1 MDSRKVKVVVDSTAY
16 IPKEML
22 NENDISVVSL
32 NVLLDGKSYREVD
45 LENEFFYKKMDES
58 NEIPK
63 SSQPSIEEMKNVL
76 IPIPNIE
83 IQQDIVNIFE
93 AYNTRRDINEKLK
106 AQIKD
111 ICPIL
116 IKGSIEE
123 ARKAKEA

>member
-63 SSQPSIEEMKNVL
+63 SPFQS
-76 IPIPNIE
+76 
-83 IQQDIVNIFE
+83 
-93 AYNTRRDINEKLK
+93 
-106 AQIKD
+106 
-111 ICPIL
+111 
-116 IKGSIEE
+116 
-123 ARKAKEA
+123 

>member
-1 MDSRKVKVVVDSTAY
+1 
-16 IPKEML
+16 
-22 NENDISVVSL
+22 
-32 NVLLDGKSYREVD
+32 
-45 LENEFFYKKMDES
+45 
-58 NEIPK
+58 
-63 SSQPSIEEMKNVL
+63 MKNVL

-93 AYNTRRDINEKLK
+93 TYNIRRDINEKLK